1 MTDSRRQTGADTLA
15 TSEGR
20 GASAALSNERLAR
33 AALVVMIA
41 FVASGVLGLVR
52 LVVIGMIYGA
62 GAELDSFNAATRI
75 PELLFNLIAGGAL
88 GSAFIPV
95 FAAFLVRSDREGA
108 WRLAGA
114 IAALLAAI
122 SIVLAV
128 AMYVAAPVV
137 VATLLRPGDPLADQ
151 ALTVDLLRIMLS
163 TVVIFSLSGL
173 LMGILNAHQ
182 HFWRPAFAMSLYNI
196 GIIAGAVFLAP
207 IMGIYG
213 LAWGTVLGALL
224 HLGIQ
229 APGLRQIGAQWFP
242 SLRIRTP
249 GVLEV
254 FRLMIPRI
262 FGQAVVQVNFI
273 LITALTSFMVDGAQT
288 AVNTA
293 FALMFFVL
301 GVIGRGLGTAVFPS
315 LSTLAAQTDW
325 PGYRR
330 TLSTAVR
337 GVLFLAIPATIGLI
351 ILALPLVAGLFER
364 GRWTAEATAGTSLA
378 LQYFALGLV
387 GHALLEILA
396 RSFYA
401 LHDTRTPVIVGVAT
415 MILNFALAV
424 LLMHVIGQ
432 PDSLANGSFAGLALA
447 MSLSTWVEAIVLWLL
462 LRRRI
467 GGIGGARVWAL
478 TWRALLAAAAMG
490 AAVRVAQIALAGAPP
505 LAALFASSA
514 VGLAVYGGLAVALGL
529 EEAAAVP
536 RALFRRLRRS

>member
-122 SIVLAV
+122 SIVLAA